1 MTTTEETNGEQSQ
14 QQSEQIAS
22 RSRQFIGLDQQFFE
36 NANNAARLVKTLSA
50 PGDLS
55 QPSKSWP
62 HNGSHRSHQKQRRQR
77 REEPCASCGR
87 RFTTARGAGGG
98 RGADGTA
105 AHEQEEHGA
114 LAQSRGLKNS
124 GRRTRHSQPDAANP
138 APNCADEHKNR
149 VADGGGRQR
158 RGHLRG
164 TRSNGFASGPPFP
177 RRPMDK
183 RQRQHS
189 CDDDEGNFPWGAPL
203 DERQKQ
209 HRIAL
214 IEQEINVLAN
224 ETKCG
229 IGSWRPKWLQ
239 KFARKEWMLI
249 LLCWF
254 CAIQGMIVNG
264 LFPSSI
270 STIERRFQ
278 FSTSTLGRIMQF
290 YDFGYV
296 LFCIPVSYFG
306 GRHSKSTGLG
316 AGLLLMSLGSLVFTL
331 PHFLAEPYTTS
342 YQIENIGLSQCT
354 NDFLNRSAMFG
365 EFPSNGTESL
375 IDQQQQ
381 VTGFEALQACPSPEN
396 QPGTFRYVFLF
407 CLAHFMHGV
416 GATPLYTIG
425 VSYIDENVG
434 PALSSLYIGVFYA
447 FAIFGP
453 AIGFFASSKF
463 LLWHTDFLVTGQ
475 KLQKLIID
483 LDETDP
489 KWVGAWYLGFL
500 LASLLGLLAVFPI
513 LIFPKLL
520 PESLKWHRTRLQ
532 EETLGQKKRSPE
544 CCGIPPSSGN
554 RTAAVFS
561 NGSGGHIDEDGNEKT
576 VMVQFQSTTLK
587 SRPGP
592 IWYQLWLDVRHIPI
606 AIYKI
611 LLNGPYMLITLG
623 MSIDGLIVTGCSTFM
638 SKYLERQFGVAPSK
652 ATLFMGAVMVP
663 MAGFGTMFSGLIIH
677 RFRLSC
683 VRTLQYCIALVLCSL
698 LLSPM
703 YFIYCDHDQ
712 LVGIERHYPVD
723 DAPGMDATGAFAY
736 HLDARC
742 NAHCRC
748 LPTEYHPKAYYSPCY
763 AGCPT
768 PYAAQHKEYLNC
780 SCVPDEMKGG
790 TRRVKRGFCESKC
803 RGLFAFMV
811 FFAPFCFFT
820 FAVGIALITVV
831 LRTVDYDERSFA
843 LGIQW
848 ILVRIIGTIP
858 APVVFGWLFDFS
870 CIRQHLDPCSGEP
883 HGSCMLY
890 HNKSLADLFLA
901 FTVAGQLIALVCL
914 IGVLM
919 FFAHSL
925 RDDPLPASAA
935 QPPEEIAIE
944 VYHRHGSSSQAV
956 DESDMDDGIC
966 GGSNAVIAQDGD
978 DDGDDDDED
987 GLTFRTTTK
996 PLLDF

>member
-1 MTTTEETNGEQSQ
+1 MPENDGNTAHSAGETQ
-14 QQSEQIAS
+14 
-22 RSRQFIGLDQQFFE
+22 
-36 NANNAARLVKTLSA
+36 SA

-55 QPSKSWP
+55 QPSKGWR
-62 HNGSHRSHQKQRRQR
+62 HRSHHCYTVGHHFRPHPPKRLQRRA
-77 REEPCASCGR
+77 EEPCVSCGHRATATR
-87 RFTTARGAGGG
+87 RNVD
-98 RGADGTA
+98 DGTA
-105 AHEQEEHGA
+105 ISDHQQDDHENRPLMHHRQ
-114 LAQSRGLKNS
+114 KNGS
-124 GRRTRHSQPDAANP
+124 NGWRSARCSQPDTTKP
-138 APNCADEHKNR
+138 TCA
-149 VADGGGRQR
+149 GGQQRQQKQYDKSQR

-177 RRPMDK
+177 NRTLDKKRR
-183 RQRQHS
+183 RQHS
-189 CDDDEGNFPWGAPL
+189 CDYEDDEAEDICDDHYPL
-203 DERQKQ
+203 DRATVLNERQKQ
-209 HRIAL
+209 QQFAL

-254 CAIQGMIVNG
+254 CTIQGMIVNG

-342 YQIENIGLSQCT
+342 YQIENTGLSRCLNDFSNRSTIFGAFT
-354 NDFLNRSAMFG
+354 NDTTG
-365 EFPSNGTESL
+365 KQVV
-375 IDQQQQ
+375 DQQQIQ
-381 VTGFEALQACPSPEN
+381 DGAEFDALQACTSPEN

-434 PALSSLYIGVFYA
+434 PLLSSLYIGVFYA

-500 LASLLGLLAVFPI
+500 LASILGLMAVFPT

-554 RTAAVFS
+554 RTAIVFGA
-561 NGSGGHIDEDGNEKT
+561 GSANFDEDGNEKAP
-576 VMVQFQSTTLK
+576 MVQFQSSALK
-587 SRPGP
+587 PRSGP

-677 RFRLSC
+677 HFRLSC

-723 DAPGMDATGAFAY
+723 DAPGNHYNAKTDTFVY

-742 NAHCRC
+742 NAQCHCS
-748 LPTEYHPKAYYSPCY
+748 PTEYHPVCAEHIDGSQMAYYSPCY
-763 AGCPT
+763 AGCPS
-768 PYAAQHKEYLNC
+768 PYAAQTKEYLNC

-848 ILVRIIGTIP
+848 ILVRVIGTIP

-925 RDDPLPASAA
+925 RDEPLPT
-935 QPPEEIAIE
+935 
-944 VYHRHGSSSQAV
+944 GAV
-956 DESDMDDGIC
+956 KTPTVPDENTVDAYYKSHAVAESSDMD
-966 GGSNAVIAQDGD
+966 NNNFA
-978 DDGDDDDED
+978 
-987 GLTFRTTTK
+987 
-996 PLLDF
+996 